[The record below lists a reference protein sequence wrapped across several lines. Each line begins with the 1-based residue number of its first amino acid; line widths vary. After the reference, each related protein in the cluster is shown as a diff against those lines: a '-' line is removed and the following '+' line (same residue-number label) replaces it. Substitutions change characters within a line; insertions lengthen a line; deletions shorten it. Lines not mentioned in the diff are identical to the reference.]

1 MTYKYI
7 YGDSF
12 QTINQNDFE
21 QESDVLIQ
29 YDLNAWI
36 KNLKF
41 LFLNINYDTRHGKSL
56 DEQRMML
63 HYTVNF

>member
-1 MTYKYI
+1 M
-7 YGDSF
+7 
-12 QTINQNDFE
+12 NQNDFE

-29 YDLNAWI
+29 YDLNAWV

-41 LFLNINYDTRHGKSL
+41 LFLNINYDTKHGKSL